1 MRKASGF
8 KSFVTEITTRPRESP
23 PAARRIAAAP
33 NSLTGPGTRLVTSVA
48 AAAANAS
55 SEHILPATAN
65 QRLIPYLRAGK
76 LPIAM
81 IHGCSAERIPAGGGT
96 SVTLGARLMG
106 FDAKKI
112 L

>member
-1 MRKASGF
+1 
-8 KSFVTEITTRPRESP
+8 
-23 PAARRIAAAP
+23 
-33 NSLTGPGTRLVTSVA
+33 
-48 AAAANAS
+48 
-55 SEHILPATAN
+55 
-65 QRLIPYLRAGK
+65 
-76 LPIAM
+76 M